1 MSLSHLIILG
11 IIALIVIPPD
21 KLPEVARQLA
31 RILNELKRSTSGVW
45 DDIKRDAAF
54 RPEDLLK
61 PTPPSQQKPTVVETP
76 DKGSEQKKS
85 NEQ

>member
-31 RILNELKRSTSGVW
+31 RILNELKRSTSGIW

-54 RPEDLLK
+54 RPEDFLK
-61 PTPPSQQKPTVVETP
+61 PPPPNPQNSSKAESAPVN
-76 DKGSEQKKS
+76 SEQKKTH
-85 NEQ
+85 E

>member
-31 RILNELKRSTSGVW
+31 RILNELKRSTSGIW

-61 PTPPSQQKPTVVETP
+61 PPAPNQQKSSKAEHATEN
-76 DKGSEQKKS
+76 SEQKKPH
-85 NEQ
+85 E